1 MISALLGAVSILIL
15 SVVENTGY
23 LGVFSLMALESA
35 GIPVP
40 SEIIMPFSGFLVTTG
55 RFSLWLVILGA
66 TAGNLLGSLVLYVIG
81 CYGGRRFILKYGR
94 YFFFSEREL
103 NKSDEWFGKYGSPAI
118 FFSRMLPIVRTYIS
132 LPAGVT
138 RISLSKF
145 IIYTFVGSLPWNFSL
160 AYIGVLLGQNW
171 KEIEVYFRR
180 FDYLIL
186 ILILAIIIWW
196 IWRHIN
202 SNSNINIKN

>member
-1 MISALLGAVSILIL
+1 MISAFLGAVSILIL
-15 SVVENTGY
+15 SAIENTGY

-55 RFSLWLVILGA
+55 RFSLWLVILWA
-66 TAGNLLGSLVLYVIG
+66 TVGNLLGSLVLYIIG

-94 YFFFSEREL
+94 YFFFSEQEL
-103 NKSDEWFGKYGSPAI
+103 NKSDEWFKKYGSPAI
-118 FFSRMLPIVRTYIS
+118 FFGRMLPIVRTYIS

-138 RISLSKF
+138 KISLPKF
-145 IIYTFVGSLPWNFSL
+145 VIYTFIGSLPWNFAL
-160 AYIGVLLGQNW
+160 AYIGVALGQNW
-171 KEIEVYFRR
+171 KEIEVYFQR

-186 ILILAIIIWW
+186 ILILLGIGWWLWRHFKNRNNAII
-196 IWRHIN
+196 
-202 SNSNINIKN
+202 